1 MKEHISIGG
10 ELAKTNNLI
19 ARKLSTILS
28 DQVMNISPVQISIM
42 RYLVKEKNK
51 PILQKDIEEIF
62 NIRRST
68 VSGILKTMEK
78 NNLIIR
84 RNIKDD
90 SKSKEIMLTYTT
102 YENLQKIE
110 YDLTNLDLLL
120 MQNIKKEDMD
130 TFLRVLEQIRKNL
143 KEEGKL

>member
-1 MKEHISIGG
+1 MEEHISIGG

>member
-102 YENLQKIE
+102 YEKLQKIE